1 MQELKLSQQPL
12 DRRQSLVLLGF
23 GSFLCAV
30 PSLASAQARGLS
42 GMGVVLLHGKGGSPG
57 GLLGGLAAALESS
70 DAAVSMPAMPWQG
83 SGGRPNGYL
92 ETYDQAMARVDRAVQ
107 QLRSRG
113 AKRIVV
119 GGQSFGANAA
129 LGYAA
134 RRGGSLAAVVVL
146 APGHVPELAGFRNA
160 VADGVST
167 AKRLVASGQGDTPA
181 MLPDVNQGARY
192 QVSARPAAYL
202 SYFDP
207 NGPAVMPRNAAR
219 MPAVPLL
226 WVVGTG
232 DAMYQRGE
240 GYAYARA
247 PRHPKSRYLVVSAG
261 HADTPNAARD
271 QVVAWLRAL

>member
-1 MQELKLSQQPL
+1 MHELFQRPV
-12 DRRQSLVLLGF
+12 DRRQSLVLLG
-23 GSFLCAV
+23 SFLCAI
-30 PSLASAQARGLS
+30 PSLALAQSRDIS

-57 GLLGGLAAALESS
+57 GLLGSLAGALESNG
-70 DAAVSMPAMPWQG
+70 AVVTMPAMPWQG
-83 SGGRPNGYL
+83 ARGQPNGYL
-92 ETYDQAMARVDRAVQ
+92 ESYDQAMARVDRAAQ

-134 RRGGSLAAVVVL
+134 RRGGSLAAIVVL
-146 APGHVPELAGFRNA
+146 APGHVPELAGFREA
-160 VADGVST
+160 VADGVSR
-167 AKRLVASGQGDTPA
+167 ARQLVASGQGNTPT
-181 MLPDVNQGARY
+181 MLPDVNQGSRF

-207 NGPAVMPRNAAR
+207 SGPAVMPRNAAS
-219 MPAVPLL
+219 MPAIPLL

-232 DAMYQRGE
+232 DSMYQRGE

-261 HADTPNAARD
+261 HADTPNAARE

>member
-1 MQELKLSQQPL
+1 MQELFQRPV
-12 DRRQSLVLLGF
+12 DRRQSLVLLG
-23 GSFLCAV
+23 SFLCTV
-30 PSLASAQARGLS
+30 PSLALAQSRDLS
-42 GMGVVLLHGKGGSPG
+42 GVGVVLLHGKGGGPG
-57 GLLGGLAAALESS
+57 GLLGSLATALESS
-70 DAAVSMPAMPWQG
+70 GAAVAMPAMPWQG
-83 SGGRPNGYL
+83 SRGQPNGYL
-92 ETYDQAMARVDRAVQ
+92 EFYDQAMGRIDRAVQ

-113 AKRIVV
+113 ARRIVV

-134 RRGGSLAAVVVL
+134 RRGGNLAAVVVL
-146 APGHVPELAGFRNA
+146 APGHVPELPGFRQA
-160 VADGVST
+160 VADGVSK
-167 AKRLVASGQGDTPA
+167 AKQLVASGQGNTPTL
-181 MLPDVNQGARY
+181 LPDTNQGSTY
-192 QVSARPAAYL
+192 QVSAKPAAYL

-261 HADTPNAARD
+261 HADIPNAARD
-271 QVVAWLRAL
+271 QVVAWLGAL